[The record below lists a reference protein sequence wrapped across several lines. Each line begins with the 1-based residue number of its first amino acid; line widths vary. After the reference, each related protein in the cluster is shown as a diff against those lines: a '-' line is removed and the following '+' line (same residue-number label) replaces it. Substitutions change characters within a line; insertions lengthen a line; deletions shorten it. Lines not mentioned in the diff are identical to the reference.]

1 MGLPSAPP
9 PAEFSADHTAQARRC
24 RTRGARPCPRLREY
38 ARLKGTPNQRRQG
51 HRRLSLAADASAA
64 SGYVCPVHDAAEPLV
79 VGVVVAPED
88 VPADHAGLLLMAG
101 VVSAVQREVP
111 QGRELGLYAV

>member
-51 HRRLSLAADASAA
+51 HRRLSLAADAS
-64 SGYVCPVHDAAEPLV
+64 VLRLKFNWLFLPVY
-79 VGVVVAPED
+79 
-88 VPADHAGLLLMAG
+88 
-101 VVSAVQREVP
+101 
-111 QGRELGLYAV
+111 ELGRSELGEVAGERVQDFIGGLGPGERPGVALSAKLS